1 MTEMQF
7 AVGQLQNSRSLTN
20 ELVESLREQIVG
32 GKMQPGTKL
41 PAAKVI
47 EEQAGV
53 SRSVVREAIAAL
65 KAEGLIISRQGVG
78 VFVANSTPKKTFEIE
93 EEEFNSVDDAIKIL
107 ELRIAVEVEMS
118 VMAASNRS
126 VKQMKTIW
134 KCLDNFDKQIEAGND
149 AVKEDFLFHLAIADA
164 SGNPYF
170 SRFIEYIG
178 SGVIPSREIITNN
191 ERSYEPSNYLALI
204 QQEHRNIAQAI
215 EDKDIEAARLATR
228 EHLGNSRERH
238 IKIAK
243 RFKKN
248 KK

>member
-7 AVGQLQNSRSLTN
+7 SVGQLQNSRSLTN
-20 ELVESLREQIVG
+20 ELVESLREQIIG
-32 GKMQPGTKL
+32 GNMQPGSKL

-78 VFVANSTPKKTFEIE
+78 VFVSNTMPKKSFEIE
-93 EEEFNSVDDAIKIL
+93 QAEFNSVENAIKIL
-107 ELRIAVEVEMS
+107 ELRIAVEVEMTI
-118 VMAASNRS
+118 MAASNRS
-126 VKQMKTIW
+126 AKQVKAIW
-134 KCLDNFDKQIEAGND
+134 KCLAQFDKQIEAGND

-178 SGVIPSREIITNN
+178 SGVIPSREIVTNN
-191 ERSYEPSNYLALI
+191 ERSYQPNNYLALI
-204 QQEHRNIAQAI
+204 QQEHYDIAKAI
-215 EDKDIEAARLATR
+215 EEKDVEAAKLAIR
-228 EHLGNSRERH
+228 KHLGNSRERH

-243 RFKKN
+243 RLKR
-248 KK
+248 